1 MVNQKLVELYAV
13 MLILCTAVLFFS
25 LFQMQANINAV
36 MGRQEFSTLQ
46 FALQGIQIA
55 AIGLVIGTF
64 IIFIFLR
71 RIHKK
76 HKTLRKKHKR
86 LHKLH
91 NSLRKKHKALKEKIG
106 SKKKPKKKK

>member
-1 MVNQKLVELYAV
+1 MVNQKLVELYTV
-13 MLILCTAVLFFS
+13 MLILCAAVLFFG
-25 LFQMQANINAV
+25 LFQMQASLNAV
-36 MGRQEFSTLQ
+36 MSGQEFSSFQ

-71 RIHKK
+71 RIRKK

-91 NSLRKKHKALKEKIG
+91 NSLRKKNKALKEKIG
-106 SKKKPKKKK
+106 SKKKKA